1 MIRVYERKLIT
12 ELYARHRPAYSAQ
25 LIKSIMGFCNR
36 NNPQIGKQHDLLL
49 DVACGSGQATRQ
61 FAPYFKRLLGVDVSS
76 NQIRLAKHHNTHDN
90 IFYEEGCAESL
101 PEQDNSVDLVVSA
114 TACHRFQ
121 LDVFFSEVLRVLKLR
136 GCLALFAYQPPSL
149 NPICVSNHSVRESL
163 AKESSDLFYEFCQ
176 VKTDAVTNHHI
187 DSKYADIVEML
198 PFKVK
203 VHITENLNHTLEWKL
218 DDVIGY
224 YKSLAAY
231 HESMRLKS
239 AKENDF
245 AETLRTTLKKS
256 WGVMN
261 KADKDVSVVVDF
273 PIFLVMGSGKKSQ

>member
-101 PEQDNSVDLVVSA
+101 PEQ
-114 TACHRFQ
+114 
-121 LDVFFSEVLRVLKLR
+121 
-136 GCLALFAYQPPSL
+136 
-149 NPICVSNHSVRESL
+149 
-163 AKESSDLFYEFCQ
+163 
-176 VKTDAVTNHHI
+176 
-187 DSKYADIVEML
+187 
-198 PFKVK
+198 
-203 VHITENLNHTLEWKL
+203 
-218 DDVIGY
+218 
-224 YKSLAAY
+224 
-231 HESMRLKS
+231 
-239 AKENDF
+239 
-245 AETLRTTLKKS
+245 
-256 WGVMN
+256 
-261 KADKDVSVVVDF
+261 
-273 PIFLVMGSGKKSQ
+273 